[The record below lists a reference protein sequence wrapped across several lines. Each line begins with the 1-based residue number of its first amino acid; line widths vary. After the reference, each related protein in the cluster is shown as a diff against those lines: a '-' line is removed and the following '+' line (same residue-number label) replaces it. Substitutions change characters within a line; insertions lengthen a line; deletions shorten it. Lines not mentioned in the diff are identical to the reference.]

1 MEFNAANAGN
11 MSVVGRPGPQNEDEM
26 GIKSM
31 AHSSSKSHLA
41 VGDMIGNIRVYQL
54 TADIT
59 SINQVTFIE
68 AHEGKVTAL
77 QYSQPYLS
85 QTFLISG
92 SSDRM
97 LHIFNASNDDYDLIQ
112 TIDAH

>member
-1 MEFNAANAGN
+1 MEFTAANAVN

-31 AHSSSKSHLA
+31 AHSTSKSHLA

-77 QYSQPYLS
+77 QYSQPYLN
-85 QTFLISG
+85 QIFLVSG